1 MVKILI
7 LFLFFLICLEIFL
20 YRLVNFLRKYYNNSH
35 NWLKNRYVTNIITKN
50 KDLFPKII
58 KEDLFKF
65 KIYMHDKIL
74 GSTYKKNT
82 SVIEKYYD
90 NKKIIRTKYTIQKS
104 GSRINY
110 LFKNKNHISTY
121 GDSLTFCRYVND
133 NQTWQYHLSKKTKS
147 NVKNY
152 GVGNYGLD
160 QSYLRYLQNKNDKS
174 KIVIF
179 AVGPE
184 TIRRNLSLWKH
195 YYEFGNIYYF
205 KPAYLLNKKG
215 KLKKNSLSIK
225 NFSLKTNFN
234 NIHKKIKDKDI
245 FFREKFSQYL
255 WVRPYLFSLTKNFQ
269 RKVILIIFFSLKYI
283 EIEKKNNFIKKI
295 LDLFFKD
302 INQLGGLKY
311 DFDDKVKYFKNKE
324 YYKNT
329 LELIKIISKDLKKK
343 KKEGLLVIMPSQY
356 DLIYRK
362 KTKHNYYGNFIAEC
376 NKHIN
381 CMDLGDFLLKNNQ
394 KIHAD
399 KGYGGHFNDLGNK
412 NISKIIFNYLNKNNY
427 I

>member
-1 MVKILI
+1 MIKILI
-7 LFLFFLICLEIFL
+7 LFLLFLILLEIFL

-35 NWLKNRYVTNIITKN
+35 NWIKNRYVTNIITKN

-58 KEDLFKF
+58 KEDLSKF
-65 KIYMHDKIL
+65 KIYMQDKTL
-74 GSTYKKNT
+74 GSTYKRNT
-82 SVIEKYYD
+82 AVTEKYYD
-90 NKKIIRTKYTIQKS
+90 NKKIIRTKYTIQKC
-104 GSRINY
+104 GSRINS
-110 LFKNKNHISTY
+110 FFSNKNYISTY
-121 GDSLTFCRYVND
+121 GDSLTFCRYVDD
-133 NQTWQYHLSKKTKS
+133 NQTWQHHLSKKTKS

-174 KIVIF
+174 KVVIF

-195 YYEFGNIYYF
+195 YYEFGNIYHF
-205 KPAYLLNKKG
+205 KPAYLLDSKG
-215 KLKKNSLSIK
+215 KLKKNSLSVK
-225 NFSLKTNFN
+225 NFSLKTNLY

-245 FFREKFSQYL
+245 FFREKFSRYL
-255 WVRPYLFSLTKNFQ
+255 WTRPYLLSLTKNFR
-269 RKVILIIFFSLKYI
+269 RKIILIIFFSLKYL
-283 EIEKKNNFIKKI
+283 EIEKKNDFIKKI

-302 INQLGGLKY
+302 LNELGGLKY
-311 DFDDKVKYFKNKE
+311 DFVDKIKYFKNKK

-329 LELIKIISKDLKKK
+329 LELVKIISKDLKKK
-343 KKEGLLVIMPSQY
+343 KKKGLLAIIPSQY

-362 KTKHNYYGNFIAEC
+362 KTKVNYYKNFVIEC

-381 CMDLGDFLLKNNQ
+381 CIDLGNLLVKNKQ

-399 KGYGGHFNDLGNK
+399 KGYGGHFNNLGNK
-412 NISKIIFNYLNKNNY
+412 NISKIIFKYLIKNNY